1 MNKMKLIE
9 MIIGPDEKFN
19 QESKFESVQ
28 SFLEIDKV
36 YAFRTVT
43 MIYTGRLKGINLTE
57 LFVDEAAWIPETER
71 WADFAATGAH
81 KEAEPYTRPIVIM
94 RGSLLD
100 VTEIPSV
107 IRKQK

>member
-1 MNKMKLIE
+1 MDKIKLIE
-9 MIIGPDEKFN
+9 AILGMN
-19 QESKFESVQ
+19 CESKPTQTKQ

-43 MIYTGRLKGINLTE
+43 MIYTGKLKAVNDLE
-57 LFVDEAAWIPETER
+57 FLLDEAAWIPETER
-71 WADFAATGAH
+71 WMDFAATGAH
-81 KEAEPYTRPIVIM
+81 KEAEPYTRPAVLS
-94 RGSLLD
+94 RGAILD